1 MDKGL
6 DLKKKKRQKESGPER
21 PKARVYPGDG
31 HSLNMQDGVMGDKE
45 GEAGAGRGGARAAD
59 KQPMHWCWAR
69 QGGDEG
75 HRHCVRPIRTRVGG
89 AGYKEAVCA
98 RIPVAEGGGAG
109 LPTGRG
115 ALATRWARRVPGG
128 PGPCSQPGA

>member
-45 GEAGAGRGGARAAD
+45 GEAGAGRGG
-59 KQPMHWCWAR
+59 
-69 QGGDEG
+69 G
-75 HRHCVRPIRTRVGG
+75 HAPQINSQCIG
-89 AGYKEAVCA
+89 AGRAKE
-98 RIPVAEGGGAG
+98 G
-109 LPTGRG
+109 
-115 ALATRWARRVPGG
+115 TRDTDTV
-128 PGPCSQPGA
+128 